1 MSSCLLPW
9 SPSRS
14 CLTHRCLLSSVPVT
28 SFHAPYHRRRSSEI
42 HLSQKSSNTLQFLL
56 LPSSLVAH
64 TKFSNPYY
72 QNFWQIFLAF
82 PIPTAQLQI
91 KPPSL
96 SSGFWDSHPALS
108 ASSPFFLCH
117 LGLGV
122 HSRTWGHLFSPPLEA
137 PTTYS
142 PIPASWAV
150 VSNMMVTSLTGLR
163 KTCCKHQTHSRFGRL
178 CRKNA
183 K

>member
-28 SFHAPYHRRRSSEI
+28 SSHAPYHRRRSSGI
-42 HLSQKSSNTLQFLL
+42 HLSRKSSNTLQFLL
-56 LPSSLVAH
+56 FPSCLVAH

-72 QNFWQIFLAF
+72 QNFWQIFLPF

-108 ASSPFFLCH
+108 ASSPFF
-117 LGLGV
+117 
-122 HSRTWGHLFSPPLEA
+122 HSRTWGHLFSPPLEV

-142 PIPASWAV
+142 PVPASWAV
-150 VSNMMVTSLTGLR
+150 VSNMMATSLMGLR
-163 KTCCKHQTHSRFGRL
+163 KTCCKHQTHRFGRL
-178 CRKNA
+178 RRKNA